1 MLDKE
6 VIEKKTERGC
16 IVSDR
21 KISHL
26 EKRQVFYLLIM
37 SKITVS
43 IAVILL
49 FNPIC

>member
-6 VIEKKTERGC
+6 VIEKKKPNEV
-16 IVSDR
+16 VSDR

>member
-6 VIEKKTERGC
+6 VIEKKTKRGC
-16 IVSDR
+16 KWS
-21 KISHL
+21 KNKSL
-26 EKRQVFYLLIM
+26 GKKAGFLSTLIM